1 MTSAVWMRPM
11 MRASPL
17 LRARLAGFFWL
28 LTIVAGVYAMMVD
41 SGIVVAGNAAA
52 TAANLADHEMLFRSG
67 TAAILMSTA
76 FYIVA
81 TLLVYE
87 LLRPVS
93 RTVSLLAA
101 FFSLVGC
108 AIGAVACVFDIAP
121 FILLGGA
128 RHLNAFTPEQLQ
140 SLALASISVRLQ
152 ANDIGL
158 VFFGL
163 HCLLV
168 GYLILKSTFLPRLLG
183 GLMLIAGL
191 GWLTFL
197 FPPLAKSLN
206 PYIIMPGGIGEAALS
221 LWLLVF
227 GINVQRWQ
235 EQERNAKVL
244 AA

>member
-11 MRASPL
+11 THASPL
-17 LRARLAGFFWL
+17 LKARLAGFFWL
-28 LTIVAGVYAMMVD
+28 LTIAAGVYAMIVD
-41 SGIVVAGNAAA
+41 GGIVVAGNAAA

-76 FYIVA
+76 SYIVA

-87 LLRPVS
+87 LLKPVS

-108 AIGAVACVFDIAP
+108 AVGAIACAFDVAP
-121 FILLGGA
+121 FVLLAGT
-128 RHLNAFTPEQLQ
+128 RHLSAFTPEQLQ
-140 SLALASISVRLQ
+140 SLALASLSVRLQ

-168 GYLILKSTFLPRLLG
+168 GCLILKSTFLPRLLG
-183 GLMLIAGL
+183 GLMVIAGL

-206 PYIIMPGGIGEAALS
+206 PYIMMPGGIGEAALT
-221 LWLLVF
+221 LWLIVF

-235 EQERNAKVL
+235 EQKRNAQ
-244 AA
+244 ASAT